1 MRIFLLY
8 FPIILVKFACLKLSS
23 LINENKTKADEI
35 NDSQQ
40 IEQNETKCEAKKNKL
55 KNELTEV
62 VSNKRLIALFLPT
75 FFNIMKLRKTLKSI
89 FETHF

>member
-23 LINENKTKADEI
+23 LINENKTTVDEI

-40 IEQNETKCEAKKNKL
+40 IEQNETKCEAKKKKL
-55 KNELTEV
+55 ENELTEV
-62 VSNKRLIALFLPT
+62 S
-75 FFNIMKLRKTLKSI
+75 RKTNAERFRRFDDLLSSLSRK
-89 FETHF
+89 